1 MATDSWSLQPLGNL
15 FPKIVVGYVGNVNK
29 YYCEADTGV
38 PFYRTLNIRDGHF
51 RHDEI
56 RYVTRAFNDK
66 NKKSQI
72 ENGDVVI
79 ARVGANLGMTCQVTG
94 LQGSANMANAIIIK
108 AKDAIGADPDFFAY
122 YLVSPM
128 GKNQIFSGAAGG
140 AQGVFNTKLT
150 QEILVPN
157 PPLPEQ
163 KKIAEILSTWDQAI
177 TATERM
183 LENSQQRKKGLMQE
197 LLTGKKRLPRFE
209 GEWSQQTL
217 TEVAKVI
224 VSPVDKKANADE
236 KPVRLCNYTDVYY
249 NTRIVRD
256 MPFMEATAKDSEIQ
270 KYTLKKGDV
279 VITKDS
285 ESPGDIAVPALIA
298 DDLNG
303 VVCGYHLAIL
313 RAKPHRLNGAFLSYL
328 LSMQRTRYYFFTLAT
343 GATRFGLSVA
353 AIHNA
358 ELTLPPV
365 PEQEAIA
372 ETLSVCDAEL
382 EAIAL
387 RLDMLKKEKKA
398 LMQQLLTG
406 KRRVRTEA
414 A

>member
-197 LLTGKKRLPRFE
+197 LLTGKKRLKGFSGDFKRRKLEDLAEVDARNLDSKTPAEFRFRYISLSDVDFGRINTRLSEHKYETSPSRARRIVKE
-209 GEWSQQTL
+209 GDLLFATVRPNLQGF
-217 TEVAKVI
+217 AKVLDKHDG
-224 VSPVDKKANADE
+224 VVASTGFAVLSPRSHV
-236 KPVRLCNYTDVYY
+236 CGNYLYHYLFSTHITGQVKSLVAGSNYPA
-249 NTRIVRD
+249 I
-256 MPFMEATAKDSEIQ
+256 SS
-270 KYTLKKGDV
+270 GDV
-279 VITKDS
+279 KKMLVYCPDFD
-285 ESPGDIAVPALIA
+285 EQAEIAEILNAC
-298 DDLNG
+298 DLD
-303 VVCGYHLAIL
+303 A
-313 RAKPHRLNGAFLSYL
+313 SL
-328 LSMQRTRYYFFTLAT
+328 LSQRLHV
-343 GATRFGLSVA
+343 LK
-353 AIHNA
+353 
-358 ELTLPPV
+358 
-365 PEQEAIA
+365 EQK
-372 ETLSVCDAEL
+372 
-382 EAIAL
+382 
-387 RLDMLKKEKKA
+387 RA

-406 KRRVRTEA
+406 KRRVSVETA
-414 A
+414 